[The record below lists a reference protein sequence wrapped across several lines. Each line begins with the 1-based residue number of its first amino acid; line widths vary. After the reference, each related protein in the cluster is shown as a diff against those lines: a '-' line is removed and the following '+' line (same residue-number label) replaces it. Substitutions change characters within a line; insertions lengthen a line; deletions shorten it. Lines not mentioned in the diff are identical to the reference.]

1 MFYRNKNKTVEYR
14 KYQDD
19 IRDEVMGIDWEFS
32 TDPVTFI
39 VKVGLSSKAADL
51 DNIIKPLLDTFQS
64 IYKDF
69 NDNKV
74 FRIELEKELVEKG
87 KEYLSVKIL
96 QNELS

>member
-14 KYQDD
+14 QYQEE
-19 IRDEVMGIDWEFS
+19 IRDEMMGTDWTFGS
-32 TDPVTFI
+32 DPVTFI

-64 IYKDF
+64 IYEEF

-74 FRIELEKELVEKG
+74 YRIELEKELVVKG
-87 KEYLSVKIL
+87 KEYISVQVL